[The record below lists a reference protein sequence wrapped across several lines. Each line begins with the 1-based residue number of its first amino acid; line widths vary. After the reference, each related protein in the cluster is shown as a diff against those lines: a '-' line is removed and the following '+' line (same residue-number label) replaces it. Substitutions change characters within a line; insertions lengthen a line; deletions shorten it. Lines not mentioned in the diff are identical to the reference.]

1 MLSLR
6 YHLISLVAV
15 FLALAVGVVLGGGP
29 LSEVGGRS
37 EQDLKD
43 AEARNSALEAR
54 LATGDKSSA
63 FQDEFAGEVGGPA
76 LSGGLDNRSVVL
88 VTLPGVNDTV
98 VRGLTAQVKQAG
110 GTVAGHYSFQPAMV
124 DPAEKSLVDT
134 LGSQLRTQHSDTK
147 IPADAPTYDRMGR
160 LIGRAIGTGYTTDQ
174 ELDESA
180 TSIVESLK
188 GAELMTVQAE
198 SSVRSPLA
206 IVVLGDQQPEEGAD
220 ALVSGLLSGMA
231 EPLHGMVVAGST
243 ASADGGLLDGVRA
256 DGEVD
261 AAASTVDSVQT
272 GAGRVTTVLALID
285 AADGKLGSYGAS
297 GADGAAP
304 LR

>member
-1 MLSLR
+1 M
-6 YHLISLVAV
+6 ISFRHHIVTLVAV

-43 AEARNSALEAR
+43 AEALNTALEAR
-54 LATGDKSSA
+54 LATGSKSSA
-63 FQDEFAGEVGGPA
+63 FQDEFAGTIGGSA
-76 LSGGLDNRSVVL
+76 LSGGLDSRSVVL
-88 VTLPGVNDTV
+88 VTLPGVNDMV
-98 VRGLTAQVKQAG
+98 VRGLTSQVKQAG
-110 GTVAGHYSFQPAMV
+110 GTVSGHYSLKPAMI
-124 DPAEKSLVDT
+124 DPAEKSLIDT
-134 LGSQLRTQHSDTK
+134 LGSQLQTQHPDTE
-147 IPADAPTYDRMGR
+147 IPADAPTYDRMGL
-160 LIGRAIGTGYTTDQ
+160 LIGRAIGTDSTADE
-174 ELDESA
+174 ELDETA

-188 GAELMTVQAE
+188 GAELMTVAAE
-198 SSVRSPLA
+198 PSARSPLA

-220 ALVSGLLSGMA
+220 ALVSGLLTGMA
-231 EPLHGMVVAGST
+231 EPIRGVVVAGST
-243 ASADGGLLDGVRA
+243 SSADGGLLDGVRA
-256 DGEVD
+256 DGKVD

-285 AADGKLGSYGAS
+285 AAEGKLGSYGAS